1 MENKFKNIINN
12 FINRIRKIG
21 LKKLIL
27 YLIISVIVIAIF
39 VIIGNLIEKKIFEN
53 NVKNKTYSSSQDF
66 KTPREYIVYS
76 GNEYIKEE
84 KSNEKDIDLD
94 IYLKFKLKT
103 CENGKSN
110 ETLYN
115 DVVNV
120 IAQIL
125 NYSSFRLI
133 DENQQLEIIVQ
144 CDSVKKIIK
153 NTYYNGDENY
163 FEKIKSME
171 TIKEYKERKNRE
183 FEIQSKIL
191 NNLIQQEW
199 KTSKIDLGEKIK
211 EENNYSIYNNY
222 MIKNAGKKI
231 FNIVFF
237 ENYESNIVNNLKV
250 NSKKDY
256 IVQVLGNP
264 DFEFADIIGYRG
276 NEFYIFFINNRVSI
290 YRVENE
296 QEGYDEFLKILE
308 QFREYKNSKKLAS
321 DITDL
326 WSDYNEYEVNLNQ
339 IDIEYALRGIK
350 IQFNVDSYNGIIIYN
365 NYKGEIEEGIN
376 LKDIKENS
384 EYKIP
389 KYIFIKA
396 NEDLVFNTEIER
408 AFKFKEITS

>member
-103 CENGKSN
+103 YENGKSN

-144 CDSVKKIIK
+144 CDSVNKTIK
-153 NTYYNGDENY
+153 STYYNGDENY
-163 FEKIKSME
+163 FAKIKSME
-171 TIKEYKERKNRE
+171 TIKEYNERESQK
-183 FEIQSKIL
+183 FDIQSKIL
-191 NNLIQQEW
+191 NDLIQQEW
-199 KTSKIDLGEKIK
+199 KASKVDLGKKLEEK
-211 EENNYSIYNNY
+211 NDYLIYNNY

-237 ENYESNIVNNLKV
+237 ENYESNIINNLKV

-256 IVQVLGNP
+256 IKQTLGNP

-350 IQFNVDSYNGIIIYN
+350 IQFNVDSDNGIIIYN